1 MDDCLCELSKTHVPE
16 GKVEFLEH
24 MEACLH
30 RIQDYR
36 CMRLKSHKDFRV
48 GMVEFLEDLE
58 DYVVIRKNSGRIW
71 RSSGPKQL
79 TIIRIVGGGL
89 WPAPTMLSMAYL
101 DFALDIFYGFCS
113 NFLKTG
119 TPIEVTPLVVFYL
132 VFFRESKERR
142 RGGVQGKAKERP
154 GRLGQRVNSGEP

>member
-1 MDDCLCELSKTHVPE
+1 MIVFASSQKHTFPE

-119 TPIEVTPLVVFYL
+119 TPIEVTPLVVFYCF
-132 VFFRESKERR
+132 FFRESKERR
-142 RGGVQGKAKERP
+142 RGGVKGKAKERP

>member
-1 MDDCLCELSKTHVPE
+1 M
-16 GKVEFLEH
+16 
-24 MEACLH
+24 H

-101 DFALDIFYGFCS
+101 DFALDFFYGFCS

-119 TPIEVTPLVVFYL
+119 TPIEVTPLVVFYC
-132 VFFRESKERR
+132 FFFSGSLRKGEGEGSREKPRK
-142 RGGVQGKAKERP
+142 GQGA
-154 GRLGQRVNSGEP
+154 

>member
-1 MDDCLCELSKTHVPE
+1 M
-16 GKVEFLEH
+16 EFLEH

-30 RIQDYR
+30 RVQDYR
-36 CMRLKSHKDFRV
+36 CMRLKNHKDFRV

-79 TIIRIVGGGL
+79 TIIRMVGGGL

-119 TPIEVTPLVVFYL
+119 TPIEVTPLVVFYWF
-132 VFFRESKERR
+132 FFRESKERR

>member
-1 MDDCLCELSKTHVPE
+1 M
-16 GKVEFLEH
+16 EFLEH

-119 TPIEVTPLVVFYL
+119 TPIEVTPLVVFFWGDF
-132 VFFRESKERR
+132 VRESKERR

>member
-1 MDDCLCELSKTHVPE
+1 MIVFASSQKHTFPE

-58 DYVVIRKNSGRIW
+58 DCGVIRKNSGRIW

-101 DFALDIFYGFCS
+101 DFALDCFYCFCS

-119 TPIEVTPLVVFYL
+119 TPIEVTPLVAFYWGGF
-132 VFFRESKERR
+132 VRESKERR

>member
-1 MDDCLCELSKTHVPE
+1 MIVFASSQKHTFPE

-79 TIIRIVGGGL
+79 TIIRIVAQCL
-89 WPAPTMLSMAYL
+89 VWLTWILPWISFMA
-101 DFALDIFYGFCS
+101 S
-113 NFLKTG
+113 
-119 TPIEVTPLVVFYL
+119 
-132 VFFRESKERR
+132 
-142 RGGVQGKAKERP
+142 VQT
-154 GRLGQRVNSGEP
+154 S

>member
-1 MDDCLCELSKTHVPE
+1 MIVFASSQKHMFPE

-30 RIQDYR
+30 SVQDYR

-58 DYVVIRKNSGRIW
+58 DYGVIRKNSGRIW

-79 TIIRIVGGGL
+79 TIIRIVGAAFGRPPQCL
-89 WPAPTMLSMAYL
+89 VWLTWILAWISFMVSV
-101 DFALDIFYGFCS
+101 
-113 NFLKTG
+113 KT
-119 TPIEVTPLVVFYL
+119 
-132 VFFRESKERR
+132 S
-142 RGGVQGKAKERP
+142 
-154 GRLGQRVNSGEP
+154 

>member
-1 MDDCLCELSKTHVPE
+1 M
-16 GKVEFLEH
+16 
-24 MEACLH
+24 H

-89 WPAPTMLSMAYL
+89 WPAPTMLSVAYL
-101 DFALDIFYGFCS
+101 DFALDFFYGFCS

-119 TPIEVTPLVVFYL
+119 TPIEVTPLVVFYWG
-132 VFFRESKERR
+132 VFSGSLRKGEGEGSREKPR
-142 RGGVQGKAKERP
+142 K
-154 GRLGQRVNSGEP
+154 GQAA

>member
-1 MDDCLCELSKTHVPE
+1 MDDCLCELSKTHVPD
-16 GKVEFLEH
+16 GNVEFLEH

-58 DYVVIRKNSGRIW
+58 DYVVIRKNSGRRW

-79 TIIRIVGGGL
+79 TVIRIGGGR
-89 WPAPTMLSMAYL
+89 
-101 DFALDIFYGFCS
+101 
-113 NFLKTG
+113 
-119 TPIEVTPLVVFYL
+119 PLA
-132 VFFRESKERR
+132 
-142 RGGVQGKAKERP
+142 GPHNA
-154 GRLGQRVNSGEP
+154 

>member
-1 MDDCLCELSKTHVPE
+1 MIVFASSQKHTFPE

-36 CMRLKSHKDFRV
+36 CMRLKSPKDFRV

-101 DFALDIFYGFCS
+101 DFALSIYCGFCS

-119 TPIEVTPLVVFYL
+119 TPIEVTPLCVFYW
-132 VFFRESKERR
+132 FFFQ
-142 RGGVQGKAKERP
+142 GV
-154 GRLGQRVNSGEP
+154 

>member
-1 MDDCLCELSKTHVPE
+1 M
-16 GKVEFLEH
+16 
-24 MEACLH
+24 H

-89 WPAPTMLSMAYL
+89 WPAPSMLSMAYL
-101 DFALDIFYGFCS
+101 DFALEFFYGFCS

-119 TPIEVTPLVVFYL
+119 TPIEVTPLVVFYWE
-132 VFFRESKERR
+132 VFSGSLRKGEGEGSREKPRK
-142 RGGVQGKAKERP
+142 GQGA
-154 GRLGQRVNSGEP
+154 

>member
-1 MDDCLCELSKTHVPE
+1 MIVFVFASSQKHTFPE

-36 CMRLKSHKDFRV
+36 CMRLKSHEDFRV

-79 TIIRIVGGGL
+79 TIIRIVGAAFGRPPQCL
-89 WPAPTMLSMAYL
+89 VWRTWILPWISFMA
-101 DFALDIFYGFCS
+101 S
-113 NFLKTG
+113 V
-119 TPIEVTPLVVFYL
+119 TPIEVTPLVVFYWG
-132 VFFRESKERR
+132 VFSGFLRKGEGEGSREKPRK
-142 RGGVQGKAKERP
+142 GQGA
-154 GRLGQRVNSGEP
+154 

>member
-1 MDDCLCELSKTHVPE
+1 MIVFASSQKHTFPE

-79 TIIRIVGGGL
+79 TITRIVGGGL
-89 WPAPTMLSMAYL
+89 WPAPSMLSMAYL
-101 DFALDIFYGFCS
+101 DFALEFFYGFCS

-119 TPIEVTPLVVFYL
+119 TPIEVTPLVVFYWGVL
-132 VFFRESKERR
+132 SGSLRKGEGEGSREKPRK
-142 RGGVQGKAKERP
+142 GQGA
-154 GRLGQRVNSGEP
+154 